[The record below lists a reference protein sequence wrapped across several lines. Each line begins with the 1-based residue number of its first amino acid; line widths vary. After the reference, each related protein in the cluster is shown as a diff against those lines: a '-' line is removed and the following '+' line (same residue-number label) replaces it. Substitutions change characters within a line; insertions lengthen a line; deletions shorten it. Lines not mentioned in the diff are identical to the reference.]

1 MEELLAGHTLSWQ
14 GECCVSCVCVSL
26 LWCEEHFS
34 NHDPVLLSN
43 WIKCDFRLCRERE
56 REGQKCVQLAV
67 HQATCT
73 FYKTADFGAQDGM
86 VLSVY
91 CTTDLS
97 LSRSW
102 RRAEEVEILP

>member
-1 MEELLAGHTLSWQ
+1 MCL
-14 GECCVSCVCVSL
+14 VCVCPCCGVRNISQIMTQFCYQIGSNVIFVSV
-26 LWCEEHFS
+26 E
-34 NHDPVLLSN
+34 
-43 WIKCDFRLCRERE
+43 RERE